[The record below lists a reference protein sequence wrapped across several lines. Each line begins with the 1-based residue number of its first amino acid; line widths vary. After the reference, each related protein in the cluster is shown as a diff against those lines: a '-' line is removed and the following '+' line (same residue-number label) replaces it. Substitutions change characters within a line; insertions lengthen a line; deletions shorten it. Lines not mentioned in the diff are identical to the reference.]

1 MVLSLIDFNRRKNKR
16 SKCLWMIIYKII
28 TSLIEAGSKHKTSK
42 EKEKNHKNKNKK
54 RDPIIIRKKVSEM
67 ICK

>member
-1 MVLSLIDFNRRKNKR
+1 
-16 SKCLWMIIYKII
+16 MIIYKII

-67 ICK
+67 IFK